1 MVNAD
6 APQPPPRL
14 PPGWTLEQEFFTSAD
29 GSFGVQ
35 VQVFYEGS
43 QRCRIVMANLGRSRQ
58 RAQRMAQE
66 RILKFIAE
74 WVARE

>member
-1 MVNAD
+1 MVNAETS
-6 APQPPPRL
+6 QPSPRL
-14 PPGWTLEQEFFTSAD
+14 PTGWTLEQEFFTSTD

-35 VQVFYEGS
+35 AQVFHEGS
-43 QRCRIVMANLGRSRQ
+43 QKCRIVMANLGHSRQ

-74 WVARE
+74 WAARE